1 MPFAPAILA
10 SRQHD
15 YIDNPKKLRSPYMML
30 AFTARTE
37 AVHEFIAAVHPADQ
51 SCRPQIVPDDQDCG
65 IRDILRC
72 YTASTGRAALLNTSL
87 NLHGEPIARTAA
99 DAVRILQQSGLT
111 CLQLGPYLVR
121 KNR

>member
-1 MPFAPAILA
+1 MRGGLPRILNQLIKRRDFWMPFAPAILA
-10 SRQHD
+10 SRQHH
-15 YIDNPKKLRSPYMML
+15 YIDNPKKLRS
-30 AFTARTE
+30 
-37 AVHEFIAAVHPADQ
+37 
-51 SCRPQIVPDDQDCG
+51 PQIVPDDQDCG

-72 YTASTGRAALLNTSL
+72 FTASTGRAALLNTSL

-99 DAVRILQQSGLT
+99 DAVPILRQSGLT